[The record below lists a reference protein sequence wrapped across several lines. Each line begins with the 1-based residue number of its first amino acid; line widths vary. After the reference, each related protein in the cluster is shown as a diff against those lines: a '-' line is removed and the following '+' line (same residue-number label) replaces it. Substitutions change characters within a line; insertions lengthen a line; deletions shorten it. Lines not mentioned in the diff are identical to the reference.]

1 MKNLIAFLK
10 RFQIFLVFIVL
21 QVVALTTYSAY
32 SEFTRLQIL
41 TTTSA
46 VNSQLFEVR
55 HAIDKHFYLESSNRS
70 LVNKNKYLLEQL
82 KNAHYR
88 VDKGKVYIDDTLYKQ
103 IYSYLPAEVI
113 QNTYDKRNNY
123 MTIDIGRKDGVQK
136 NDGVFSA
143 KGVVGKIH
151 YVGENYSLVKTVL
164 SQNVNIDVMLQKT
177 GAFGF
182 VKWDANHPKIIQ
194 ITGISNDITIKKFE
208 KVITYGSSGIFP
220 KGIPVGRVLSKK
232 HIEGKPLYDIQVRI
246 FEDFRTIQH
255 VYVVKNTMKKEILAL
270 QNHIPKDKEEK
281 VY

>member
-10 RFQIFLVFIVL
+10 RFQIFLVFILL
-21 QVVALTTYSAY
+21 QIVALTTYSAY
-32 SEFTRLQIL
+32 SEFARLQML

-46 VNSQLFEVR
+46 LNSQLFEIR
-55 HAIDKHFYLESSNRS
+55 HSVDKHFYLETSNRS
-70 LVNKNKYLLEQL
+70 LVYKNKQLLEQM

-88 VDKGKVYIDDTLYKQ
+88 IEKGKVYIDDTLYKQ
-103 IYSYLPAEVI
+103 TFFYIPAEVI

-123 MTIDIGRKDGVQK
+123 MTIDIGKKQGIQK

-182 VKWDANHPKIIQ
+182 VKWDAKHPKIIQ
-194 ITGISNDITIKKFE
+194 ITGISNDITIKKHE
-208 KVITYGSSGIFP
+208 KVISYGSSGIFP
-220 KGIPVGRVLSKK
+220 KGIPVGRVISKK
-232 HIEGKPLYDIQVRI
+232 HIEGKPLFDIQVRI

-255 VYVVKNTMKKEILAL
+255 VYVVKNTMKKEILDL
-270 QNHIPKDKEEK
+270 QSHIPKDKEEET
-281 VY
+281 Y